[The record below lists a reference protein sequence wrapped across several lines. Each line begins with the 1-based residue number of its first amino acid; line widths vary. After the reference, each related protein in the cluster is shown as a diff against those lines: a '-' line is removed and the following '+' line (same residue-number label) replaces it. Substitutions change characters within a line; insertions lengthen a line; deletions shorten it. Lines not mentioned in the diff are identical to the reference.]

1 MTAEPAEPG
10 RLRRARL
17 AFRRWRHTRP
27 FLGGLLVTLGGVEI
41 LLSERAPLPLVIHI
55 GLQGLAGY
63 LVPLMLLLCG
73 LLLLFN
79 PVQRTFYS
87 LLAVLLSLAAWVTSN
102 LGGFFTGMLL
112 GLVGGALAFAWV
124 QREQRG
130 PAQHRG
136 GQNRAGPG
144 RAGPPRRVR
153 TSGLSLVKGERRA
166 DGPQTGQDGADGKPA
181 GGSATSAGP
190 AASGATGAAAW
201 SRPIAPLALSVL
213 AAVAA
218 RGLVVAVTP
227 AAASAAG
234 PSPSPSRPL
243 VPAPRPAIPG
253 PPAAGPPAPASAGR
267 PSAPVAAD
275 RASMQARF
283 AVLTG
288 LSYDGIAVIPVAG
301 GHESMLK
308 FSMSSLNLP
317 GIVLSVS
324 QGGHAFTTRDSSLRL
339 SGDVEL
345 FTTRLTGVLDG
356 IRVTF
361 TAADPPAGL
370 RPDMTLSS
378 VVAEQPF
385 ATADSVQAVGS
396 ELSTS

>member
-1 MTAEPAEPG
+1 MTAESAEPG

-63 LVPLMLLLCG
+63 LVPLMLVLCG

-79 PVQRTFYS
+79 PVQRTFYA

-102 LGGFFTGMLL
+102 LGGFFIGMLL
-112 GLVGGALAFAWV
+112 GLIGGALAFAWV
-124 QREQRG
+124 QRERRG
-130 PAQHRG
+130 PAQHRS
-136 GQNRAGPG
+136 GQNRARPD
-144 RAGPPRRVR
+144 RAEPRRRVR

-166 DGPQTGQDGADGKPA
+166 DRPQADGPQADGPQADKE
-181 GGSATSAGP
+181 GGGTP
-190 AASGATGAAAW
+190 GAVAW

-218 RGLVVAVTP
+218 RGLVMAATP
-227 AAASAAG
+227 TAASAASAASPAAT
-234 PSPSPSRPL
+234 PSPPL

-253 PPAAGPPAPASAGR
+253 PPNAGLPPPVSAGR

-301 GHESMLK
+301 GRESMLK

-324 QGGHAFTTRDSSLRL
+324 QGGHAFITRDSSLRL

-345 FTTRLTGVLDG
+345 FTTRLSGVLDG

-361 TAADPPAGL
+361 TAADPPTGL